1 MAESQASTCLDERL
15 FDDPSQLSQLLRQRA
30 GSDKQLHFT
39 TSSSESH
46 QTIAAAS
53 PSTFAIPPQSHRA
66 AAQLPTA
73 PPPFD
78 HAPSQRRVAAAR
90 HVKPRLPTHHSAPT
104 STEPVREKEGAHK
117 MHRSFAG
124 MDAPGDTQ
132 PDSQIYREWTSGI
145 FGDSAVMQSIAI
157 PGPKSLFSEH
167 VEDDDG
173 DSPTDGIELVES
185 SQANHS
191 PGVTSPTVMHDDD
204 ILSALPMGHY
214 AATSPLKFET
224 PAIAGR
230 KRDNSGHMLSSA
242 VRTNTTPSTVASV
255 AAFPGFGFGAI
266 APMSLTQ
273 LYQNTQAPTSPAQAD
288 TSEDVAFT
296 RPSPNFTHVRHSS
309 PIPALSSPIKA
320 MCDETP
326 RTDPGM
332 RSSSEPRAE
341 YVSMEESQERRR
353 RTTREQPV
361 RLVQEDSWEM
371 PSAAQLRAQKKKNR
385 EELERKAAMS
395 FAHISAPAP
404 LSPGSIKKRTA
415 NAKFASPRKPK
426 TLRPVTPPGEDCA
439 DELAIS
445 SPMKAHDDEDS
456 PDELS
461 QNVPS
466 TARTVVKHN
475 SRDNNVLVPKTSS
488 HPTRPQSAPSPRHS
502 SQGPT
507 PSSQLQRE
515 SHFQAPMSQPLARTL
530 APQSSRESV
539 AVMDSQPDATADYDS
554 VPRPKSLRFPS
565 SPSTNQYSINQTTM
579 TTKTGYTSQVVSSSM
594 PPGPPPKSSPD
605 ELEADVT
612 PEAGERVPSSPP
624 IMGPDD
630 DLTYDEHERTYDEYA
645 EDGSIRDST
654 EPRVVGEDVA
664 MVDDDDLP
672 LTKPEADD
680 EDDSRS
686 RDVDMEDEEL
696 DLVQPQKLEPVT
708 DQEVPDTLAQEHTNE
723 DLPEHEDQ
731 VQSPLATV
739 EAKPDGEATPRPPR
753 VERQNTVPETDALE
767 ETQPSF
773 LPEPEH
779 EHDAGVHDHPA
790 QGCEA
795 LDQTNS
801 TEPFQTAREELSG
814 SQGQIPLSSPIEGGS
829 DAIPTGERLRS
840 LQDIHNLPETQQ
852 SNVEEEIEMPRLS
865 GLDENDENDL
875 MSGSSP
881 APASAKRRKVTYTA
895 KRNIFRSPLKPAPAE
910 IQPIRQPSPTAP
922 EVQQAPMSSP
932 PTASAQDRETRG
944 ALAAVHARA
953 DAQAPYS
960 RRAALKQK
968 EVPRPSRLQGR
979 KKGTLKAVSK
989 ELLMSLSSP
998 MNSPSKQKSTSA
1010 GRSSTP
1016 VTPTKHRGSRAPV
1029 VPDTAMIDTNE
1040 ERDELADTT
1049 PEPEQIKPKVHSL
1062 SDHGEVPS
1070 GEFLVPN
1077 RVLASWPGSHYYPA
1091 TCIGRGSGRQLQIRF
1106 DDGNI
1111 TSLEAS
1117 QVRALDLRPGDHV
1130 KVDAVGMKR
1139 HTYVVVG
1146 FKDKNDIVAINEEFP
1161 MTDRHGYATIVLEE
1175 KPRDSLPAGKTIT
1188 AVTPIAV
1195 PMGSVYLTT
1204 QLWTRLRDRSFN
1216 YSTLASPSKSISRI
1230 GTPIPA
1236 VDGTATP
1243 SFTRRG
1249 VTAPSLLRDVTGRAA
1264 SVASTSTRSGSG
1276 AFSNMA
1282 FVLTSTAADV
1292 DKEAMAKVIRG
1303 NGGHILEQG
1312 FHELFESELGD
1323 APSLSQ
1329 SRRRSASVGH
1339 DGAELSLKQQYK
1351 DLGFVALISDSH
1363 SRSTKYIQA
1372 LALNV
1377 PCLHLRWIED
1387 SLNAARAV
1395 PFSRYL
1401 LPAGVS
1407 KFLDP
1412 NGVVRSRT
1420 MTVYDPAADDLSFA
1434 QTVSNRDLL
1443 LHKQSVLLVT
1453 GKSKKEIEKR
1463 QPFIFLTHALG
1474 AANVGRCADLTAAA
1488 DTLQD
1493 SQWDWIYVDNGE
1505 QGVSDAAAELFG
1517 TGKPITSGKTKKS
1530 KKRKRD
1536 ETEEKEELV
1545 ARGEVNGKRVRITC
1559 SEFVIQSL
1567 ILGALVEE

>member
-39 TSSSESH
+39 TSSSESR

-53 PSTFAIPPQSHRA
+53 PLTFAIPPQPHRA

-73 PPPFD
+73 PPLFD

-104 STEPVREKEGAHK
+104 STEPVKEKEGAHK

-145 FGDSAVMQSIAI
+145 FGDSAVMQSMAI
-157 PGPKSLFSEH
+157 PDPKSLFSEH

-185 SQANHS
+185 SQDNHS
-191 PGVTSPTVMHDDD
+191 PGVTSPTVIHDDD
-204 ILSALPMGHY
+204 ILGALPMGQY

-230 KRDNSGHMLSSA
+230 KRDNSGHTLSSA

-288 TSEDVAFT
+288 GAEDAAFT

-309 PIPALSSPIKA
+309 PVPALSSPIKA
-320 MCDETP
+320 LCNETP
-326 RTDPGM
+326 RNDPVM

-341 YVSMEESQERRR
+341 YVSMKESQERRR
-353 RTTREQPV
+353 RTTREQHV

-395 FAHISAPAP
+395 FAHITAPAP

-415 NAKFASPRKPK
+415 NAKFTPPRESR
-426 TLRPVTPPGEDCA
+426 TTRPVTPPGENCA
-439 DELAIS
+439 EVY
-445 SPMKAHDDEDS
+445 DDEDS

-515 SHFQAPMSQPLARTL
+515 SHFQAPMSQPPARTL

-579 TTKTGYTSQVVSSSM
+579 ATKTGYTSQVLSSSM

-605 ELEADVT
+605 EVEEDVT

-645 EDGSIRDST
+645 EDGAIRDST
-654 EPRVVGEDVA
+654 EPQVVGEDDA
-664 MVDDDDLP
+664 MVDDEDLP
-672 LTKPEADD
+672 LTKPDPDD
-680 EDDSRS
+680 EDDSEA
-686 RDVDMEDEEL
+686 RDVDMEDEQL
-696 DLVQPQKLEPVT
+696 DLVQPQKVEPFT
-708 DQEVPDTLAQEHTNE
+708 DQEAPESLEQERTNE
-723 DLPEHEDQ
+723 DLSEQEDQ
-731 VQSPLATV
+731 VQSPLPTAK
-739 EAKPDGEATPRPPR
+739 AKPDAKASPRPPR
-753 VERQNTVPETDALE
+753 VQRQDTVPETDALE

-773 LPEPEH
+773 FPVSEH
-779 EHDAGVHDHPA
+779 EHKTGVHDQLA
-790 QGCEA
+790 QGSEA

-801 TEPFQTAREELSG
+801 TEPFQTAREEPSG
-814 SQGQIPLSSPIEGGS
+814 SQGQIPPSSPIEGGS
-829 DAIPTGERLRS
+829 DAIRTGERLRS

-865 GLDENDENDL
+865 GLNENDENDV
-875 MSGSSP
+875 MSDSSP
-881 APASAKRRKVTYTA
+881 APPSAKRRKVTYTA

-910 IQPIRQPSPTAP
+910 VKPTRQPSPTAP
-922 EVQQAPMSSP
+922 EVQQAPTSSP

-968 EVPRPSRLQGR
+968 EVPRPSRMQGR

-998 MNSPSKQKSTSA
+998 VNSPSKQKSTSN

-1016 VTPTKHRGSRAPV
+1016 VTPTKSRGSWAPADS
-1029 VPDTAMIDTNE
+1029 DTAMIDTNE

-1049 PEPEQIKPKVHSL
+1049 PEVEQVKPQVRSV
-1062 SDHGEVPS
+1062 SDHGEAPS

-1077 RVLASWPGSHYYPA
+1077 RVLASWPGSHFYPA

-1130 KVDAVGMKR
+1130 KVDAAGMKR

-1146 FKDKNDIVAINEEFP
+1146 FKDKSVIAVMNEEFP
-1161 MTDRHGYATIVLEE
+1161 ITDRYGYTTIVLEE
-1175 KPRDSLPAGKTIT
+1175 KPRDSLPAGKTIPAT
-1188 AVTPIAV
+1188 TPIAV
-1195 PMGSVYLTT
+1195 PIGSVYLTT

-1216 YSTLASPSKSISRI
+1216 YSTLPSPSKSTSRI

-1292 DKEAMAKVIRG
+1292 DKEAMAKIIRS

-1312 FHELFESELGD
+1312 FHELFESESGD
-1323 APSLSQ
+1323 TPSSSQ
-1329 SRRRSASVGH
+1329 SRRRSASVAQA
-1339 DGAELSLKQQYK
+1339 GAELSLKQQYK

-1395 PFSRYL
+1395 PFARYL

-1434 QTVSNRDLL
+1434 QIVSNRDLL

-1488 DTLQD
+1488 DMLQD

-1505 QGVSDAAAELFG
+1505 QNVADAAAELFG
-1517 TGKPITSGKTKKS
+1517 TGKPVTSGKSKKS